1 MVSGW
6 TTWKLFPLAERGEH
20 IQAPIGPGVYEV
32 RQVSTGDLIAFG
44 HSANVAH
51 ALSRLAPATPLPFW
65 KRAFLDHA
73 TQAPRR
79 DLEYRTCATATK
91 AQARMVAE
99 RLLGRRQVYWRR
111 ALLSGKAA

>member
-6 TTWKLFPLAERGEH
+6 TTWKLFPLAEYGEH
-20 IQAPIGPGVYEV
+20 IQAPVGPGVYEV

-44 HSANVAH
+44 HSAQVAH
-51 ALSRLAPATPLPFW
+51 TLSSLAPSGGLPFW
-65 KRAFLDHA
+65 KRPFAGRA
-73 TQAPRR
+73 SRMPRR

-111 ALLSGKAA
+111 ALLSGTPA